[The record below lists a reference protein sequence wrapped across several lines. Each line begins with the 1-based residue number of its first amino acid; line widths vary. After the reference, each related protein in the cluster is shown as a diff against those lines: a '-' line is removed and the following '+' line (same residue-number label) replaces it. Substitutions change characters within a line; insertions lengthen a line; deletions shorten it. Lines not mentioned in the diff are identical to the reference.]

1 MGMFASE
8 IHSIYTHA
16 GTQLT
21 TRLHCNAVFKL
32 KDNEN
37 NEAGSKTIC
46 EEFLLIMNT
55 QQSLHF
61 RVKSHRSVSGFEG
74 WIVLLQLS
82 HSDVTAQSIT
92 SKAHAWPCSIT
103 FH

>member
-1 MGMFASE
+1 MLGRSLLQDCTAMQFLS
-8 IHSIYTHA
+8 
-16 GTQLT
+16 
-21 TRLHCNAVFKL
+21 L

-37 NEAGSKTIC
+37 NEVGSKTIC

-61 RVKSHRSVSGFEG
+61 HVKSHRSVSGFEG

-92 SKAHAWPCSIT
+92 SKAHA
-103 FH
+103 